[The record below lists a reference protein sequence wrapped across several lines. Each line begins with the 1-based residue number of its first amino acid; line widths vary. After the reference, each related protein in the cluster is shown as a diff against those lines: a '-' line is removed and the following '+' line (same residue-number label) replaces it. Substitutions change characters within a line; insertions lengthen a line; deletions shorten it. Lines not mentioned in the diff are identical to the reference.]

1 MQRLASILKVRPEE
15 GRLVLLVGLLF
26 LCIQAGQ
33 GLGDNA
39 ASALFFLR
47 FGVDYLP
54 YMYLLMGG
62 ITVVLTT
69 AYSAGLGRGERG
81 RFFDVLLLGGVGLLL
96 VERLALLKPFPA
108 LYPILW
114 QTISC
119 AGMILGTF
127 VWNVAGEVNDAR
139 QAKRLF
145 PLYTS
150 AGILGSVAGNS
161 ITGPVARWLGTDNLL
176 IFFAVLLA
184 FSFLLTRSITKKYF
198 KPAQP
203 VATATGFWTDMRA
216 G

>member
-1 MQRLASILKVRPEE
+1 MQKLATLFKIRADE

-47 FGVDYLP
+47 FGVNFLP
-54 YMYLLMGG
+54 YMYLFLGA

-69 AYSAGLGRGERG
+69 AYSAGLGRFQRG
-81 RFFDVLLLGGVGLLL
+81 RFFQGLLLGTVLLLLA
-96 VERLALLKPFPA
+96 ERAALLRSFPL

-114 QTISC
+114 LTISC
-119 AGMILGTF
+119 IGMILGTF
-127 VWNVAGEVNDAR
+127 VWNVAGEVSDAR

-161 ITGPVARWLGTDNLL
+161 VTGPLAKWLGTDNLL
-176 IFFAVLLA
+176 IFFAALIA
-184 FSFLLTRSITKKYF
+184 AAYFLTRSITAKYF
-198 KPAQP
+198 QPARP
-203 VATATGFWTDMRA
+203 SG
-216 G
+216 